1 MNTPQDEFDTIIIKF
16 NDALSRMGPG
26 MGDPVT
32 RGERALLKTFFIFI
46 QKTNEAPAE
55 PPSPSQAEPQ
65 SPE

>member
-1 MNTPQDEFDTIIIKF
+1 MNTPQDEFNTIIIKF

-32 RGERALLKTFFIFI
+32 RGERALLKTFYLFI
-46 QKTNEAPAE
+46 QKEHGVLAE
-55 PPSPSQAEPQ
+55 PTSPPQSETQ